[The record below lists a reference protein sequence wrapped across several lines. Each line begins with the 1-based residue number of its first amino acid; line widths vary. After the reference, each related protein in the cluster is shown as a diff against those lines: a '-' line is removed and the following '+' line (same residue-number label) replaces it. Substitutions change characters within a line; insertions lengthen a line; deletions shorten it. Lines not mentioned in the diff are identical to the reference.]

1 MMGSSSEWEVVGLRN
16 GIGGKVKV
24 GICRI

>member
-1 MMGSSSEWEVVGLRN
+1 MDGSSSEWEVVGLRN
-16 GIGGKVKV
+16 GIDGKGKV